1 MTTDLV
7 PTDGARIFQINRALV
22 SLFRFDQLREIAFN
36 FPDQVLFSLRA
47 WIRDDQSRID
57 DTCHRREWRLDL
69 GAPFFQNCK
78 FSNLINNERIL
89 FIDSAVSQ
97 GLCLSPDA
105 AGTQNPKCLA
115 LISHSR
121 SRYAVPSHELNLDI
135 FGRLK
140 NVTKRCQFW
149 RRIYEE

>member
-105 AGTQNPKCLA
+105 AG
-115 LISHSR
+115 R

-140 NVTKRCQFW
+140 NVTTRCQFW